1 MELVIGSTTRP
12 LNALSFAEACE
23 HIASAGYTDVA
34 VFAHDG
40 VIPVSTESSAE
51 EIAATKK
58 AAAQAGVN
66 PSMLLG
72 RALLERGVD
81 GAADAYKQL
90 LDNAAE
96 LGAKWILELGT
107 GKKEYYGIYPEVMR
121 RAAEHAETLDLGIS
135 LKPHGGISLTA
146 KELIDLYHQVDRPAF
161 AVSYDP
167 GNIIHYTRG
176 EVRPEQEVDDIAKY
190 TSTAI
195 IKDCALDSE
204 NNPNVQTT
212 AGDGEVDFHR
222 ILSGL
227 TGGGFTGPL
236 YVECVGSKTPEGI
249 DRDLAFTLGYIKGIL
264 SSIGCC

>member
-1 MELVIGSTTRP
+1 MAQQMRTNNYWTTPPNSAQSGYWNWARAKK
-12 LNALSFAEACE
+12 N
-23 HIASAGYTDVA
+23 ITASIPKSCA
-34 VFAHDG
+34 VH
-40 VIPVSTESSAE
+40 
-51 EIAATKK
+51 
-58 AAAQAGVN
+58 
-66 PSMLLG
+66 
-72 RALLERGVD
+72 
-81 GAADAYKQL
+81 
-90 LDNAAE
+90 
-96 LGAKWILELGT
+96 
-107 GKKEYYGIYPEVMR
+107 
-121 RAAEHAETLDLGIS
+121 AEHAETLNLGIS

-146 KELIDLYHQVDRPAF
+146 KELIDLYHQVNHPAF

-195 IKDCALDSE
+195 IKDCALDAE

-249 DRDLAFTLGYIKGIL
+249 DRDLAFTLGYIRGIL

>member
-1 MELVIGSTTRP
+1 MEWVIGSTTRP
-12 LNALSFAEACE
+12 YNALSFAEACE
-23 HIASAGYTDVA
+23 RIACAGYTDVA
-34 VFAHDG
+34 VFAHNRAM
-40 VIPVSTESSAE
+40 PVDSESSATQVADAKN
-51 EIAATKK
+51 AAT
-58 AAAQAGVN
+58 QAGLK

-72 RALLERGVD
+72 QTRLDRGVE
-81 GAADAYKQL
+81 GAVIAYQHL

-107 GKKEYYGIYPEVMR
+107 GKEAHYGIYPEVMR
-121 RAAEHAETLDLGIS
+121 QAAEHAETVGVGIS

-176 EVRPEQEVDDIAKY
+176 DVRPEQEVDEIAPY

-195 IKDCALDSE
+195 VKDCALDAE
-204 NNPNVQTT
+204 NNPNVNTT
-212 AGDGEVDFHR
+212 AGDGEVDFYR
-222 ILSGL
+222 VLSGL
-227 TGGGFTGPL
+227 VRGGFKGPL
-236 YVECVGSKTPEGI
+236 YVECVGSKEHAGI

-264 SSIGCC
+264 SGL